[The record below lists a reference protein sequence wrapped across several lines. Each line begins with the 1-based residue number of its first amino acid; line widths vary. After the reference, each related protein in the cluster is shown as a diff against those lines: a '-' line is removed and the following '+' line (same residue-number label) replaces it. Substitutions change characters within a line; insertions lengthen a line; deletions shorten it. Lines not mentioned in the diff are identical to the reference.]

1 MSGSHDAHQV
11 VSEIM
16 RQHALGAST
25 GSGTEASLAAEH
37 APAALPLRT
46 VYVDSESGVLVVG
59 LDQSAQADR
68 HAHERAVRAIAGGAD
83 FEVRYVSVRR
93 DACPDKKQDCRP
105 LRGGVRM
112 NGDATLNLV
121 IIQQVNGGR
130 VVQTIASSHAVGAGT
145 GQSVGQAPKSSTYG
159 KVIANPSLAD
169 RASDSALTD
178 ITNQRIE
185 GSPYTIW
192 RGPNVADYIV
202 NDFAISANT
211 PENLV
216 VYMQGAMQDDV
227 QPGRLIQKGVT
238 IIDNRGRLTNQVY
251 AGYTATGGDSGAPI
265 FYRTEFDGYVV
276 YVGIHGGRVVE
287 AGNTVSYYSPWEG
300 IRDDLGLAPVR

>member
-1 MSGSHDAHQV
+1 MSGSHDAHQ
-11 VSEIM
+11 
-16 RQHALGAST
+16 ALI
-25 GSGTEASLAAEH
+25 AEH
-37 APAALPLRT
+37 ASAALPLRT
-46 VYVDSESGVLVVG
+46 AYVDAESGVLVVG
-59 LDQSAQADR
+59 LDRAARADH
-68 HAHERAVRAIAGGAD
+68 HAHERAIRAIAGGAD
-83 FEVRYVSVRR
+83 FEVRYVSVLR

-130 VVQTIASSHAVGAGT
+130 SVQTLASSHAVGAGT
-145 GQSVGQAPKSSTYG
+145 GQSVGQAAKSSGYG

-169 RASDSALTD
+169 RASDAALTD
-178 ITNQRIE
+178 ISNQRIE
-185 GSPYTIW
+185 GSPYPIW

-211 PENLV
+211 PENMVL
-216 VYMQGAMQDDV
+216 YMQGAMQDDV

-238 IIDNRGRLTNQVY
+238 IIDSRGRLTNQVY
-251 AGYTATGGDSGAPI
+251 AGYTATGGDSGAPV

-276 YVGIHGGRVVE
+276 YVGIHAGRVIE
-287 AGNTVSYYSPWEG
+287 DGNTVAYYSPWEG